1 MGLRPFGA
9 LCQFLAGFVAGWG
22 QSFITEIED
31 EDSRFSSVVTAMSN
45 GITQV

>member
-9 LCQFLAGFVAGWG
+9 LCQFLAGFVAGRG
-22 QSFITEIED
+22 QSFIPEIED
-31 EDSRFSSVVTAMSN
+31 EGSCFSSVVTAMSN